1 MSIQN
6 IRPSDCPVEL
16 RVKIEKVMDREK
28 LTWREAVIF
37 LAREVVSPRKRK

>member
-28 LTWREAVIF
+28 LTWREAVLF

>member
-6 IRPSDCPVEL
+6 ILPSDCPVEL

>member
-16 RVKIEKVMDREK
+16 RVKIEKVMEREK
-28 LTWREAVIF
+28 LTWREAVVF

>member
-6 IRPSDCPVEL
+6 IRPSDCPMEL
-16 RVKIEKVMDREK
+16 RVKIEKVMKREK

-37 LAREVVSPRKRK
+37 LAREVVSPRKRA